1 MKDNEM
7 YYGITIGPIVKTL
20 CVRLQHQEDCGV
32 ASYIFSYLAK
42 QLILEIKQNDGDVL
56 IPSFEDKNNV
66 SEEVG
71 SYPDHIIFIA
81 DENLDINRIIKK
93 IKEEAGELLYNALL
107 E

>member
-1 MKDNEM
+1 MDENKS
-7 YYGITIGPIVKTL
+7 YYGITLGPIVKTL
-20 CVRLQHQEDCGV
+20 CMTSTPGGLWV

-93 IKEEAGELLYNALL
+93 ILKKQVNYYIMLLL